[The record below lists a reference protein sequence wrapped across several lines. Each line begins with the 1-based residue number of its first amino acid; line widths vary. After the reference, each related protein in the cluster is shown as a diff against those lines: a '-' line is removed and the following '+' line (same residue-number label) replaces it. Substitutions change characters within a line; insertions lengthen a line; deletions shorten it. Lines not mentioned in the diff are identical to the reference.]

1 MAYQSSYTGA
11 QIDAGISKTT
21 KMTASGDDVTFAGK
35 LTVTTA
41 PSNNMDVVNKAYME
55 SYIASL
61 NGNGVSY

>member
-21 KMTASGDDVTFAGK
+21 KMTASGDDVTFVGK